1 MGDSGELRRISAEL
15 FGVYSN
21 GRLARQELAVW
32 ILSLDDYPP
41 AAMRVILTAQQ
52 WFSRDTSRRKH
63 DEVMI
68 NDLELLLQLSELQD

>member
-15 FGVYSN
+15 FGVYSS
-21 GRLARQELAVW
+21 GRLARQELSVW

-52 WFSRDTSRRKH
+52 WFSRDTSRRKPE
-63 DEVMI
+63 EVMLH
-68 NDLELLLQLSELQD
+68 DLALLLQLSEFDE